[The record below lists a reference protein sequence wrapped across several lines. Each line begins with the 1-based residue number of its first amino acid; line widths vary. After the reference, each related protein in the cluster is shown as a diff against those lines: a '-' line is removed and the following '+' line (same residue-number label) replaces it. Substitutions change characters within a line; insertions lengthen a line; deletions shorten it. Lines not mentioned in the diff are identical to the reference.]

1 MTPFLAR
8 HRWWLTRTLV
18 LPLHIAVFA
27 SVAFFLVR
35 LVPGDPVMARVDASG
50 GFTQE
55 DYARAAEQMGLSG
68 SVWEQFGRFW
78 SELITFDLG
87 TSPVTGRPVWEE
99 VMSRLP
105 STIELV
111 SLGLLGSVVLAL
123 VLAFITVTTRSPR
136 LHAVLRGYG
145 KLAGSVPDFAVAIL
159 GLVLFFV
166 VLQVI
171 PAPLGRVDPR
181 MTMPDVT
188 GFPLLDSVVTGQW
201 GVLGAISE
209 RYVLPLA
216 VLVLVHT
223 PSLWRQLSLGLSE
236 QVNASPTL
244 FKVASGATRPSIY
257 LSVLRQASAS
267 SVVMLGAMFGGLI
280 GGVVVIEELFGFGG
294 VGQFA
299 ITSVEQLDFVGLQGF
314 LVVIAGLCL
323 LVFFLVDLVN
333 MILDPRRRPGVRA
346 DG

>member
-1 MTPFLAR
+1 MSPFLAR
-8 HRWWLTRTLV
+8 HRWWITRTLV
-18 LPLHIAVFA
+18 LPLHVAVFA

-35 LVPGDPVMARVDASG
+35 LVPGDPVMARIDASG

-55 DYARAAEQMGLSG
+55 DYDRAAEQMGLAG
-68 SVWEQFGRFW
+68 SVWSQFGRFW
-78 SELITFDLG
+78 SELVTGNLG
-87 TSPVTGRPVWEE
+87 VSPVTGRPVWEE

-105 STIELV
+105 STVELV
-111 SLGLLGSVVLAL
+111 TLGLLGCVALAL
-123 VLAFITVTTRSPR
+123 VLAAITVTTRSPR

-188 GFPLLDSVVTGQW
+188 GFPLLDSVITGDW
-201 GVLGAISE
+201 PVFAAITA
-209 RYVLPLA
+209 RYALPLA

-236 QVNASPTL
+236 QVTASPTL
-244 FKVASGATRPSIY
+244 FKVASGATRTSIH
-257 LSVLRQASAS
+257 LSVLRRASAS

-280 GGVVVIEELFGFGG
+280 GGVVVIEQLFGFGG
-294 VGQFA
+294 VAQFA
-299 ITSVEQLDFVGLQGF
+299 IGSVEQLDFVGLQGF

-333 MILDPRRRPGVRA
+333 MILDPRRRPGVRV